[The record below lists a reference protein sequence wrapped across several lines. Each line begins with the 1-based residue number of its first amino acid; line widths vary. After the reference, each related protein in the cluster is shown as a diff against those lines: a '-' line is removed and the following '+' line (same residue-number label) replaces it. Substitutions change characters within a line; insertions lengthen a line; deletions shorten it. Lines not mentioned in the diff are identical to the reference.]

1 MHGYE
6 ADGHIPQ
13 GHGAAGHERGARM
26 HVVIGGVGERGHRPQ
41 AVAIHPIGRGDLS
54 IRQVCAD
61 AGVIQ
66 RGHEL
71 IGRLLQRQ
79 HLNALVA
86 HRIHNRLRI
95 GLPLVHIRRHHTGI
109 PVGRIRLSGGHRGG
123 SLRRQLD
130 LRHEER
136 ILPPDLQADAGH
148 SHQRHNP
155 TARNQREQQRQHRRD
170 DEPRRRRHNHRHIRQ
185 RLQLFGQR
193 PRHHAD
199 HRNQRAQPR
208 QDAQHGRTAAALR
221 FRATCGCGIGHNSSP

>member
-1 MHGYE
+1 
-6 ADGHIPQ
+6 
-13 GHGAAGHERGARM
+13 M

-54 IRQVCAD
+54 IRQICAD
-61 AGVIQ
+61 AGVVQ

-71 IGRLLQRQ
+71 VGRLLQRQ

-86 HRIHNRLRI
+86 YRIHNRLRI

-136 ILPPDLQADAGH
+136 ILPPDLQTDAATATNATIQRREISANSSASTAATTNHGVADTITGTYGNACNCSG
-148 SHQRHNP
+148 SARAPTPTTATSAHNP
-155 TARNQREQQRQHRRD
+155 DRMRSTY
-170 DEPRRRRHNHRHIRQ
+170 
-185 RLQLFGQR
+185 G
-193 PRHHAD
+193 
-199 HRNQRAQPR
+199 
-208 QDAQHGRTAAALR
+208 
-221 FRATCGCGIGHNSSP
+221 GCGASASGDVRMRYWA